1 MIICHSYNVDF
12 KYLVSISR
20 EEDSIQGW
28 PDSHPHIR
36 GFIPFGILNI
46 DLPNTEKSPLTTEV
60 S

>member
-28 PDSHPHIR
+28 PDSHPHIM

-46 DLPNTEKSPLTTEV
+46 DLPNTEKSP
-60 S
+60 